1 MTQLELWHLLCSV
14 HFDEVAVLGPKC
26 EQHECAHLQAGR
38 VNWPSGA
45 VRCCERHVARWR
57 EIFAT
62 MGVHIVV
69 DPIAWTPMGLDDAE
83 QRFRLLELN

>member
-1 MTQLELWHLLCSV
+1 
-14 HFDEVAVLGPKC
+14 
-26 EQHECAHLQAGR
+26 
-38 VNWPSGA
+38 
-45 VRCCERHVARWR
+45 
-57 EIFAT
+57 